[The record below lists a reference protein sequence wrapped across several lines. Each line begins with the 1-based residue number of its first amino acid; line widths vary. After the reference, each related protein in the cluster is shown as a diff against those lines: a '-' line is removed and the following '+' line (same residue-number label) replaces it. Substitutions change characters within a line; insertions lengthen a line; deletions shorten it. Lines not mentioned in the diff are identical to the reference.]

1 MSTGN
6 GRERVAVVGVGQ
18 TKYAAVRGDVSLPGL
33 LREAV
38 YRALADAH
46 LTMDDIDAVVVGK
59 APDFFEGMMMPETY
73 LAEALG
79 AVGKPLFRVHTAGS
93 VGGSTAIV
101 AASHVE
107 SGVFERVLTIGWQQQ
122 SVSEAMWA
130 LSFPLP
136 FQQQLVAGAGGYFA
150 PFIREYIRRSN
161 APDDIGILVALK
173 DRLNALKNPYAHLHE
188 PDITFDSIK
197 ESMMLWEPTRYS
209 ETCPSSDGA
218 IALVLANES
227 AAEASSA
234 SSGVAPAWI
243 HGTAMRSEP
252 AMASGRDQVSPQ
264 AGKDCA
270 ADVYRQAGITDPRGQ
285 VDVVEMYVPFSWYE
299 PMWLENLGFAPDGEG
314 WKLTEAGV
322 TQMDG
327 DLPVNCSGGVLSTNP
342 IGASGMIRFGE
353 AAMQVRGTA
362 GDHQI
367 DGARLAV
374 GHAYGGAAQ
383 FYAMWVVGSDKP

>member
-1 MSTGN
+1 MSAN
-6 GRERVAVVGVGQ
+6 RVAVVGVGQ
-18 TKYAAVRGDVSLPGL
+18 TKYTAIRGDVSMPGL
-33 LREAV
+33 IREAA
-38 YRALADAH
+38 YRALEDAH
-46 LTMDDIDAVVVGK
+46 LTMADIDAVVIGK
-59 APDFFEGMMMPETY
+59 APDFFEGVMMPEPY

-79 AVGKPLFRVHTAGS
+79 CVGKPLFRVHTAGS

-101 AASHVE
+101 AASHIE
-107 SGVFERVLTIGWQQQ
+107 AGVHERVLTIGWQQQ

-130 LSFPLP
+130 LSFPIP

-150 PFIREYIRRSN
+150 PFIREYMRRSN
-161 APDDIGILVALK
+161 APEDIGILVALK

-188 PDITFDSIK
+188 PEITYDSVK
-197 ESMMLWEPTRYS
+197 ESFMLWEPIRYS

-218 IALVLANES
+218 IAMVLASES
-227 AAEASSA
+227 AAEASAA
-234 SSGVAPAWI
+234 STGVPPAWI

-252 AMASGRDQVSPQ
+252 ATAMGRDQVNPL
-264 AGKDCA
+264 AGQECA
-270 ADVYRQAGITDPRGQ
+270 ADVYRQAGITDPRRD

-299 PMWLENLGFAPDGEG
+299 PMWLENLGFAPEGEG
-314 WKLTEAGV
+314 WKLTESGV

-353 AAMQVRGTA
+353 AALQVRGRA
-362 GDHQI
+362 GDHQV

-383 FYAMWVVGSDKP
+383 FFAMWVVGADKP

>member
-1 MSTGN
+1 MGAN
-6 GRERVAVVGVGQ
+6 RVAVIGVGQ
-18 TKYAAVRGDVSLPGL
+18 TQYAAVRGDVSLPGL
-33 LREAV
+33 LREAA

-46 LTMDDIDAVVVGK
+46 LTMDDIDAIVVGK
-59 APDFFEGMMMPETY
+59 APDFFEGIMMPEPY

-107 SGVFERVLTIGWQQQ
+107 SGVHERVLTIGWQQQ

-130 LSFPLP
+130 LSFPIP

-150 PFIREYIRRSN
+150 PFIREYMRRSN

-188 PDITFDSIK
+188 PEITYDSIK
-197 ESMMLWEPTRYS
+197 ESMMLWEPIRYA

-218 IALVLANES
+218 FAMVLGSEA

-234 SSGVAPAWI
+234 SSGTPPAWV

-252 AMASGRDQVSPQ
+252 ASASGRDQIRPQ
-264 AGKDCA
+264 SSLDCA
-270 ADVYRQAGITDPRGQ
+270 ADVYAQAGITDPRAQ
-285 VDVVEMYVPFSWYE
+285 IDVAEIYVPFSWYE
-299 PMWLENLGFAPDGEG
+299 PIWMEGLLFAEEGEG
-314 WKLTEAGV
+314 WKMTESGA

-353 AAMQVRGTA
+353 AAMQVRGQA
-362 GDHQI
+362 GEHQV
-367 DGARLAV
+367 DGAKVAL

-383 FYAMWVVGSDKP
+383 FYAMWVVGSEKP

>member
-1 MSTGN
+1 MGAN
-6 GRERVAVVGVGQ
+6 RVAVIGVGQ
-18 TKYAAVRGDVSLPGL
+18 TQYAAVRGDVSLPGL
-33 LREAV
+33 LREAA

-46 LTMDDIDAVVVGK
+46 LTMDDIDAIVVGK
-59 APDFFEGMMMPETY
+59 APDFFEGIMMPEPY

-107 SGVFERVLTIGWQQQ
+107 SGVHERVLTIGWQQQ

-130 LSFPLP
+130 LSFPIP

-150 PFIREYIRRSN
+150 PFIREYVRRSN

-188 PDITFDSIK
+188 PEITYDSIK
-197 ESMMLWEPTRYS
+197 ESFMLWEPIRYA

-218 IALVLANES
+218 FAMVLGSAA
-227 AAEASSA
+227 AAEASAA
-234 SSGVAPAWI
+234 SSGTPPAWI

-252 AMASGRDQVSPQ
+252 ASANGRDQVRPQ
-264 AGKDCA
+264 ASLDCA
-270 ADVYRQAGITDPRGQ
+270 ADVYAQAGITDPRAQ
-285 VDVVEMYVPFSWYE
+285 IDVAEIYVPFSWYE
-299 PMWLENLGFAPDGEG
+299 PIWMEGLLFAEEGEG
-314 WKLTEAGV
+314 WKMTESGA

-353 AAMQVRGTA
+353 AAMQVRGQA
-362 GDHQI
+362 GDHQV
-367 DGARLAV
+367 DGAKVAL

-383 FYAMWVVGSDKP
+383 FYAMWIVGSDKP